1 MLAKKILAGLFL
13 FQFFMT
19 SIGLSKE
26 SVTISIDDV
35 VKKVSSSNYEVLENA
50 LRVYQAKEAI
60 QIARG
65 NLLPR
70 LNLWRIAGVA
80 VDAVMGNYVGAAMGL
95 IEDIAPFLVPANWF
109 RLKEAKILFLAD
121 KEAYRAL
128 WANLVMTSKGL
139 YFHSLLDRAV
149 LDHVNRNIQEF
160 EELFLI
166 VSTHET
172 LGGLRDG
179 ASREIE
185 ARILALK
192 EDRRALEVLV
202 LEETNLLAYMMGYP
216 NEVDIV
222 LSPIPLPDFNILTP
236 LSYQDFEFRA
246 IDSSPEIREFNHLI
260 AASNYVKKEVMYTFL
275 GSSGMNSGPTQN
287 GGLGFG
293 TGASLRVVSA
303 QKEILKT
310 QAHAATETLRRQLK
324 LLVENY
330 NLDIANYP
338 DLKRHTV
345 LTELTLRKL
354 YERLSLGEKVEML
367 MLVEASRNHIQSET
381 SFFAV
386 QYRFM
391 ANEDRLK
398 RMLFQGDYLKEP
410 AAIELIRGRL

>member
-1 MLAKKILAGLFL
+1 MFSKKIFAVLIFLQLFL
-13 FQFFMT
+13 
-19 SIGLSKE
+19 SPIGPAAE
-26 SVTISIDDV
+26 TVTISIDDV
-35 VKKVSSSNYEVLENA
+35 VKKISNDNYEVLENA

-80 VDAVMGNYVGAAMGL
+80 VDAVMGNYVGAAMGI
-95 IEDIAPFLVPANWF
+95 IEDITPFLVPANWF
-109 RLKEAKILFLAD
+109 ALKRAKLLYLAD

-139 YFHSLLDRAV
+139 YFNSLLDRAV
-149 LDHVNRNIQEF
+149 LEHVNRNIQEF
-160 EELFLI
+160 EELFRI
-166 VSTHET
+166 VSIHEI

-185 ARILALK
+185 TRILALK
-192 EDRRALEVLV
+192 EDRRALEVLI
-202 LEETNLLAYMMGYP
+202 LEETTLLAYMMGYP
-216 NEVDIV
+216 SEVEV
-222 LSPIPLPDFNILTP
+222 KLGPIPLPDFSILEP
-236 LSYQDFEFRA
+236 LRYQDFEFRA
-246 IDSSPEIREFNHLI
+246 VDSSPEIREFDHLI
-260 AASNYVKKEVMYTFL
+260 AASNFMRKEAMYTFL
-275 GSSGMNSGPTQN
+275 GSSGMNNGPAQS

-293 TGASLRVVSA
+293 TGATMRVVAA
-303 QKEILKT
+303 QKETLKI
-310 QAHAATETLRRQLK
+310 QQRAATETLKRQLK

-354 YERLSLGEKVEML
+354 YERLSLGERIEML

-398 RMLFQGDYLKEP
+398 RMLFQGNYTKEP